1 MTPACVATAILV
13 AQAIAVATMLT
24 LTIRANR
31 ETKQIQERTAK
42 TIRETDEIL
51 ARTQARIDAMRDRQ
65 EKP

>member
-13 AQAIAVATMLT
+13 AQDIAVATMLT
-24 LTIRANR
+24 MTIRANR
-31 ETKQIQERTAK
+31 ETRQTQERTAK

>member
-13 AQAIAVATMLT
+13 AQTIAVATMLT
-24 LTIRANR
+24 MTIRANR
-31 ETKQIQERTAK
+31 ETRQIQERTAK

-51 ARTQARIDAMRDRQ
+51 ARTQARTDAMRDRQ